1 MLKTVLTSA
10 AALSS
15 LAGAALAAPEEYTID
30 TSHAQIVFSYDHLGF
45 STTTGMFGDITGT
58 ITFDAEDPAASSVN
72 ATFPVASLMTG
83 FQGRD
88 EHFASPDFFGAE
100 GAAPEV
106 TFVST
111 GIEVTGE
118 NTALITGDL
127 TLNGVTQEVVLDTVL
142 NQQGTHPMEQKP
154 WLGFDATT
162 TLTRSEWNLGMFAP
176 AVSDEVEVSISIEA
190 MQAD

>member
-10 AALSS
+10 AALTA